1 MDDVGLGRVTAQMY
15 FDIYKEEKNNLD
27 HRMKFIQKDLQR
39 WVAKNEMNNNTRT
52 TEMNRM
58 ILQERE
64 RKEAKINLQLKK
76 VVIPKNDV
84 ELESQVDKIV
94 KDYRIEVTDS

>member
-1 MDDVGLGRVTAQMY
+1 
-15 FDIYKEEKNNLD
+15 
-27 HRMKFIQKDLQR
+27 
-39 WVAKNEMNNNTRT
+39 
-52 TEMNRM
+52 M

-94 KDYRIEVTDS
+94 KDYKIEVTDS